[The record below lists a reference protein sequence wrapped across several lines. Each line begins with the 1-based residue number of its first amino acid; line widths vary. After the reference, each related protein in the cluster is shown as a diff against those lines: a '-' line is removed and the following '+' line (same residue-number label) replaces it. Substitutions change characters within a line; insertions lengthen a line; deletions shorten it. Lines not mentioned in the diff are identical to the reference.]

1 MRLTKIILII
11 VAIIT
16 MEVLRMTVIIIIIII
31 ITTTTTTT
39 KTLTNFRKQNKVPN
53 INEFIIIIRMKML
66 MTTTLIIQGKPHRHL
81 AMTTIK

>member
-53 INEFIIIIRMKML
+53 INEFIIIIRMKMS
-66 MTTTLIIQGKPHRHL
+66 MTATLIIQGKPHRHL
-81 AMTTIK
+81 VMTTIK